1 MQAQSQPDFTG
12 FLKKKGAINLNYQ
25 QRWFELVGPR
35 LFYYKDNKVKTP
47 AGVILLKNCSLSKD
61 KKNKSLFLIS
71 GPHLKRT
78 YELQA
83 GSEQEADQWIAAVNT
98 LIQGKGKLS
107 ESEAKEEKQ
116 ELKNKS
122 ETVEIEGLK
131 TKQKKVSLE
140 DFDLLCVLGRG
151 SFGKVMKVRKKDT
164 KEIYA
169 MKILAKEMLIKQ
181 NMINYTKQEN
191 AILQG
196 VDHPFIV
203 GLRFAFQTDSKLY
216 LVLDF
221 LSGGEL
227 FFHLSKEV
235 KFNVDRT
242 RYYAAELVLALGH
255 LHSKDIVYR
264 DLKPENV
271 VLDQEGHCVMTDFGL
286 AKKDVSNNNPTT
298 TFCGT
303 PEYLA
308 PEIIKGKGYSK
319 PVDWWSLGILIYE
332 MLVGLPPFYSEN
344 INEMYELILKAP
356 LKFPSFVP
364 SEAQSLLKG
373 LLERDEAKRLG
384 SGSGDYKEIQNHSFF
399 APIDWDK
406 LYARK
411 VTPPFVPEKQKEGED
426 DRAVNFDSE
435 FTSERAV
442 ESFAKSVK
450 DDKDGNF
457 DGFDYASEKKK

>member
-1 MQAQSQPDFTG
+1 MQA
-12 FLKKKGAINLNYQ
+12 IN
-25 QRWFELVGPR
+25 
-35 LFYYKDNKVKTP
+35 
-47 AGVILLKNCSLSKD
+47 S
-61 KKNKSLFLIS
+61 
-71 GPHLKRT
+71 
-78 YELQA
+78 
-83 GSEQEADQWIAAVNT
+83 
-98 LIQGKGKLS
+98 LIQGKPKLS
-107 ESEAKEEKQ
+107 ENEKKEEKEEIKQ
-116 ELKNKS
+116 KT
-122 ETVEIEGLK
+122 ETVQIEGVK
-131 TKQKKVSLE
+131 SQKKVGLE

-164 KEIYA
+164 KDIYA

-181 NMINYTKQEN
+181 NMINYTKAEN
-191 AILQG
+191 AILQS

-235 KFNVDRT
+235 KFQLDRT
-242 RYYAAELVLALGH
+242 RFYAAELVLALGH

-271 VLDQEGHCVMTDFGL
+271 VLDSEGHCIMTDFGL

-319 PVDWWSLGILIYE
+319 PVDWWSLGVLIYE

-356 LKFPSFVP
+356 LKFPSFVS

-399 APIDWDK
+399 SPIDWDK
-406 LYARK
+406 LFARK
-411 VTPPFVPEKQKEGED
+411 
-426 DRAVNFDSE
+426 NNS
-435 FTSERAV
+435 
-442 ESFAKSVK
+442 SFCTGKTK
-450 DDKDGNF
+450 RR
-457 DGFDYASEKKK
+457 